1 MDAAVS
7 QKQLTP
13 AKAKTI
19 QRWRQSVDELVA
31 FTTEHGRFPSE
42 TGLTDQERRLAR
54 LRRQAKKKPGH
65 GARAIFDELMPGW
78 DVDTPRSSIG
88 CGTDRVL
95 CAPRTDALLGG

>member
-1 MDAAVS
+1 MS